1 MKNIGVYLSRS
12 IALLSFAL
20 FIGFSSLAFAEENN
34 GLPTDKAAHF
44 GIAAAAQTSCS
55 AVGKTITQSKIG
67 AGIACFLAINTAG
80 AVKEATDPYRGGTRD
95 KRDIYANLAGSGLS
109 FLAVSFAF

>member
-1 MKNIGVYLSRS
+1 MKNIGVYLSRPV
-12 IALLSFAL
+12 LLSSFAL
-20 FIGFSSLAFAEENN
+20 FMAFSSLAFAEEKNS
-34 GLPTDKAAHF
+34 LPTDKAAHF

-55 AVGKTITQSKIG
+55 ALGKTITRSKIG

-80 AVKEATDPYRGGTRD
+80 AVKEATDPYRGGSRD
-95 KRDIYANLAGSGLS
+95 KNDIYANLAGSGLS